1 MSSTDPSDRMTPRP
15 RRTPKERPG
24 PAGGKRDENR
34 QRRTKDLCDAGLRLF
49 LAHGIELVTIDD
61 IVREAGVAKGSFYRY
76 FEDKPDLVDALLGPL
91 TARVREAFEA
101 CDRAL
106 AGVKADESLTAP
118 YMTLAMA
125 LTQVVLEDGDVI
137 RLYLQESRAPAV
149 GARMP
154 IANLAREVREGA
166 IGLARAA
173 VRHELVRG
181 IEPRIVATAVV
192 GAVEHLMVRFLA
204 GDDFGATDEIY
215 GSLISLVLDGI
226 RAPELAERNTKHPKR

>member
-1 MSSTDPSDRMTPRP
+1 MFWTQLKTMSSTDPTARIAPRP

-61 IVREAGVAKGSFYRY
+61 IVREASVAKGSFYRY

-91 TARVREAFEA
+91 TEQMRAAFA
-101 CDRAL
+101 VCDRAL
-106 AGVKADESLTAP
+106 AEAKPGESLTAP
-118 YMTLAMA
+118 YMMLAMS
-125 LTQVVLEDGDVI
+125 LTQLVIEQGDVV

-154 IANLAREVREGA
+154 IANLAREVHDGA
-166 IGLARAA
+166 IALARAA
-173 VRHELVRG
+173 LRHGLVRD
-181 IEPRIVATAVV
+181 IDPRIVATAVV

-204 GDDFGATDEIY
+204 GDDLGETGTIY
-215 GSLISLVLDGI
+215 ASLISLVLDGI
-226 RAPELAERNTKHPKR
+226 RT

>member
-1 MSSTDPSDRMTPRP
+1 MSRTDPTDRMTPRP
-15 RRTPKERPG
+15 RHTPKERPG

-76 FEDKPDLVDALLGPL
+76 FEDKADLVDALLGPL
-91 TARVREAFEA
+91 TERVREAFAA
-101 CDRAL
+101 CDHAL
-106 AGVKADESLTAP
+106 AKVQADESLTAP

-125 LTQVVLEDGDVI
+125 LTQVVLQDGDVI

-149 GARMP
+149 GARLP
-154 IANLAREVREGA
+154 IANLAREVRDGA

-173 VRHELVRG
+173 VQHRLVRG

-204 GDDFGATDEIY
+204 SDDLGETDQIY
-215 GSLISLVLDGI
+215 ASLISLVLDGI
-226 RAPELAERNTKHPKR
+226 RAPVPSEHTGKHAKR

>member
-1 MSSTDPSDRMTPRP
+1 MSSTDPTARIAPRP

-34 QRRTKDLCDAGLRLF
+34 QRRTKDLSDAGLRLF

-61 IVREAGVAKGSFYRY
+61 IVREANVAKGSFYRY
-76 FEDKPDLVDALLGPL
+76 FEDKDDLVDALVTPL
-91 TARVREAFEA
+91 TEHMREAFA
-101 CDRAL
+101 ICDRAL
-106 AGVKADESLTAP
+106 SEAQPESVTAP

-125 LTQVVLEDGDVI
+125 LTQAVLEQGDVV

-166 IGLARAA
+166 IALATAA
-173 VRHELVRG
+173 LRHGLVRG
-181 IEPRIVATAVV
+181 IDPRVVATAVV

-204 GDDFGATDEIY
+204 GDDLGETGEIY
-215 GSLISLVLDGI
+215 SSLILLVLDGV
-226 RAPELAERNTKHPKR
+226 RAPVK